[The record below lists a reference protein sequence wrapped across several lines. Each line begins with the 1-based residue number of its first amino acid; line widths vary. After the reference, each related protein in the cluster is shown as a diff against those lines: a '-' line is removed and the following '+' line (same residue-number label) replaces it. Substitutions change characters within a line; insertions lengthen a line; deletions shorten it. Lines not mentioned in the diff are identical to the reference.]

1 LTAAVFHGRCQHCN
15 SEEGFN
21 LVGASFV
28 CRACRMHVAL
38 LFVIPEP
45 VRGREIDV
53 PERNTG
59 PTTKPMPYTYPYAP
73 VATYI
78 GRTG

>member
-1 LTAAVFHGRCQHCN
+1 
-15 SEEGFN
+15 
-21 LVGASFV
+21 
-28 CRACRMHVAL
+28 MHVAS

-53 PERNTG
+53 PDRNTG
-59 PTTKPMPYTYPYAP
+59 PTPKTMLFTYPYAP